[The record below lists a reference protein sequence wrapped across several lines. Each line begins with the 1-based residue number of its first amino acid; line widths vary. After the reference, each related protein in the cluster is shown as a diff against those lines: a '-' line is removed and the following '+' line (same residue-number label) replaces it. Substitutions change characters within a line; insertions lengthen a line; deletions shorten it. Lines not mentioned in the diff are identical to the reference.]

1 MTYKDMFDQA
11 FDSLGNSKMRMTDS
25 EFSAAVRAKAKKNT
39 VVVGNGMTLR
49 EIPVSRE
56 PHSQHKL
63 RNAVFGIAGTAA
75 VLTGAVFGLKFLNEH
90 GGLKEGGG
98 AASETGIS
106 APEATAIV
114 ATMVAPE
121 GEEFIP
127 PTMDIP
133 DPETLPDIHEAI
145 GKTLVFHD
153 ATMRLAG
160 VSYDGKTLGAMFNV
174 LYTGDDSDNYSPM
187 YAKIDIG
194 YTLTNGEIE
203 YINDDDPDDA
213 YLCTFT
219 EVPEADSYTHV
230 CTFSVPIELEPDKA
244 YSATIIYFNPNNEGQ
259 NGSSTQPIEADKQ
272 RYSFT
277 YHENIIPEGTKYE
290 FENCTVEPKWYT
302 YDGMTLNIS
311 YDITYKGEI
320 PDFPSDTGIYLTTSD
335 IYDGLAGGNVGDIRD
350 GKRTVRTKVMLN
362 SIKDPCELTFSD
374 GRQSYKFTAELPQN
388 ANVLNAETNS
398 RVTLDDGNN
407 IYIKRINASKTA
419 VSFLCD
425 ADRRSDPPDVTIRLK
440 NGTEIHE
447 DMKASWAEPILR
459 DVWLRYQFNGVDP
472 KNIAKIYFGNSLVYG
487 TGTIAAPS
495 ENEISE
501 KALTCA
507 MNQEIMF
514 SPVGT
519 DSDICG
525 AQVKFTDYYFD
536 KAKLVLHY
544 DVTYAGGIPDKVKN
558 GEVRN
563 GVEIGDGYRCEL
575 IGIRQLSETE
585 DTVSFEA
592 GYRFFERYNEVT
604 VKFYDTELETA
615 GRIPF
620 TLKCPENA
628 ANSIIINS
636 EPKARTASCIDPQYS
651 DYEFKIGDTT
661 AAILDEITV
670 CPSGLILR
678 YWSDFESYY
687 DLSYNMSLHTEP
699 YVVLK
704 NGKEVLLDNA
714 GFCTTQVLDDTAR
727 TIVKFNEVVDPEQI
741 RSIYLGGVCV
751 YLNGEPPING
761 NGMNATYFRVGDY
774 TVATDGIEYDGLR
787 CTINYTVQLTE
798 GKEPDGGSVPGNIA
812 PVFCCEGNAD
822 RGYYGSAPVNGLGI
836 EGYRSATLITLKP
849 MPCFE
854 ITFSDGTNIADG
866 YMLIRKGKDCISEL
880 STPMAP
886 IVVSELGEGASL
898 NAVYISDSTAELVYE
913 GTEFTKD
920 NMPPVRVLLKNGT
933 EVKLKADDHE
943 LLNNSK
949 TGEQYQRFVFEKPMS
964 DTDHKRGIGM
974 IDKVYVYDT
983 LVYVRSEE

>member
-39 VVVGNGMTLR
+39 VVVGNGRTLH

-56 PHSQHKL
+56 PHRQHRL
-63 RNAVFGIAGTAA
+63 RNAVFGIAGSAA

-320 PDFPSDTGIYLTTSD
+320 PDFPSDTGIWVTTAD
-335 IYDGLAGGNVGDIRD
+335 IYDGLVGGDAGDIRD

-425 ADRRSDPPDVTIRLK
+425 ADKRSDPPGVMIRLK
-440 NGTEIHE
+440 SGTEIHE
-447 DMKASWAEPILR
+447 EIRASWSEPILH
-459 DVWLRYQFNGVDP
+459 DVWLRYKFTGVDP
-472 KNIAKIYFGNSLVYG
+472 KNIAEIYFDGVCVYG
-487 TGTIAAPS
+487 IGSAQTAINDG
-495 ENEISE
+495 ISE
-501 KALTCA
+501 SSLTNV
-507 MNQEIMF
+507 MNQEITF
-514 SPVGT
+514 APTSV

-525 AQVKFTDYYFD
+525 ATVWFKDYYFD

-544 DVTYAGGIPDKVKN
+544 DVTYAGGIPEKILD
-558 GEVRN
+558 GENRN
-563 GVEIGDGYRCEL
+563 GVSPEEGFKYVPGWNERV
-575 IGIRQLSETE
+575 SVTE
-585 DTVSFEA
+585 DTISYETT
-592 GYRFFERYNEVT
+592 YWFFERYNEVT
-604 VKFYDTELETA
+604 VKFKDYELVSA
-615 GRIPF
+615 GTVPF
-620 TLKCPENA
+620 TLKCPEIA
-628 ANSIIINS
+628 AKSIIIDS
-636 EPKARTASCIDPQYS
+636 EPKARYGSFIDPQLS
-651 DYEFKIGDTT
+651 DYEYKIGDSTV
-661 AAILDEITV
+661 AILDGISV
-670 CPSGLILR
+670 YPSAVILQ
-678 YWSDFESYY
+678 YKSDYDAY
-687 DLSYNMSLHTEP
+687 DLMYDMALHTEP
-699 YVVLK
+699 VVVLK
-704 NGKEVLLDNA
+704 NGREAVFERKN
-714 GFCTTQVLDDTAR
+714 FCTTQVLDDEVR
-727 TIVKFNEVVDPEQI
+727 TIVKFNEVIDPAQV
-741 RSIYLGGVCV
+741 RSIYIKGGTCV
-751 YLNGEPPING
+751 YLNGEPSING
-761 NGMNATYFRVGDY
+761 NGMNATYFYVGDY
-774 TVATDGIEYDGLR
+774 TVVTDGIEYDGLR

-798 GKEPDGGSVPGNIA
+798 GKEPDAGSAPGNIA
-812 PVFCCEGNAD
+812 PKFCCEGNAD
-822 RGYYGSAPVNGLGI
+822 RGYYGSAPVNNLGI
-836 EGYRSATLITLKP
+836 EGYYSATLITLKP

-854 ITFSDGTNIADG
+854 ITFSDGTNRSDG

-898 NAVYISDSTAELVYE
+898 NAVYISDSTAEFVYK

-920 NMPPVRVLLKNGT
+920 NMPAVRVVFKSGA
-933 EVKLKADDHE
+933 EAKLKADDFE
-943 LLNNSK
+943 LMNNYK
-949 TGEQYQRFVFEKPMS
+949 TGEQYQRLVFEKPLS
-964 DTDHKRGIGM
+964 DTDRKNGVGL